1 MSGALG
7 RSGSLSSVSVSSL
20 QAGQSSSMESL
31 ESSASMSM
39 SYNEGE
45 PANGGSVQ
53 VGHLSHHTHTHTQVC
68 VYVYTHWHTHTCKSK
83 LWVEYDSTWHST
95 LSWALVLSDLVCCG
109 GSGDM
114 WLLCSPLFLVQSY
127 VFVLASMYLA
137 TGLYICTHTHTHT
150 RTHTHTHQCFC
161 VHTPKQGACCMPVCV
176 VGSTLL
182 FCCVPSTPIT
192 SPYYGH
198 W

>member
-53 VGHLSHHTHTHTQVC
+53 VGHLAHHTHTHRRV
-68 VYVYTHWHTHTCKSK
+68 
-83 LWVEYDSTWHST
+83 ST
-95 LSWALVLSDLVCCG
+95 
-109 GSGDM
+109 
-114 WLLCSPLFLVQSY
+114 
-127 VFVLASMYLA
+127 
-137 TGLYICTHTHTHT
+137 CTHTGTHT
-150 RTHTHTHQCFC
+150 Q
-161 VHTPKQGACCMPVCV
+161 M
-176 VGSTLL
+176 
-182 FCCVPSTPIT
+182 
-192 SPYYGH
+192 
-198 W
+198 